1 MSTIK
6 RGLGKGLESLLSST
20 MTSAKQEAE
29 AVVSSGIGNPGVNK
43 SAFVSGKSVV
53 SVNVEDVIPNPNQPR
68 QKFNEK
74 SLHEMAQS
82 IKDHGV
88 AQPIL
93 VRKKGDKYELVA
105 GERRL
110 RASKIAGQPTIP
122 AIIKE
127 MTDEES
133 IELAII
139 ENIQREDLNAV
150 DEAESYALLMKK
162 FNFSQEEVAG
172 KVGKARSSIANA
184 LRLIELPTDIK
195 ESLRNNDISAGHA
208 RAILAAD
215 GSEQQILLWK
225 KVLKDG
231 LSVREAEKLASK
243 KLKETSDSENKKEAI
258 DNNASKS
265 SALIEVE
272 RTLSSHFS
280 TKVSLQGNEQKG
292 KIEINYFSREDLD
305 RVYEILL
312 GENNNN

>member
-1 MSTIK
+1 MAAIK

-20 MTSAKQEAE
+20 MTSARQDAA
-29 AVVSSGIGNPGVNK
+29 AVVSSGMGNTSVNK
-43 SAFVSGKSVV
+43 SPFISGKSIV
-53 SVNVEDVIPNPNQPR
+53 SVRVEDVIPNPNQPR

-93 VRKKGDKYELVA
+93 VRKRGDQYELVA

-127 MTDEES
+127 MSDEES
-133 IELAII
+133 IELSII

-150 DEAESYALLMKK
+150 DEAEAYAMLMKK

-184 LRLIELPTDIK
+184 LRLNDLATEIK
-195 ESLRNNDISAGHA
+195 ESLRNNEISAGHA
-208 RAILAAD
+208 RAILAAV
-215 GSEQQILLWK
+215 GSEQQTLLWK
-225 KVLKDG
+225 KVLKEK
-231 LSVREAEKLASK
+231 LSVREAEKFASK
-243 KLKETSDSENKKEAI
+243 KLKEPASVDLKKEQLGESG
-258 DNNASKS
+258 SKS

-280 TKVSLQGNEQKG
+280 TKVSLQGSEQKG

-305 RVYEILL
+305 RVYELLL
-312 GENNNN
+312 GENNN